1 MFAVLTCIFA
11 QHDLRL
17 VAAAA
22 LICVVAAS
30 SAFGFQARGLAV
42 TGGLRWAWLFLTA
55 LVAGSGVWGTHFLAM
70 LAYQPA
76 LRIGYDLPETFASLA
91 AAIVGM
97 GLGFSLPA
105 WRHGRGGDLI
115 GGTLVGASVV
125 VMHFMGIDAIR
136 TQAHV
141 SWDPRYVAAALLAA
155 AAGGMAAF
163 SLRRAT
169 RGRWAWAPPAAA
181 LVLGIVGLHFIAMT
195 AITLVPDPR
204 LTMPAEVM
212 DRAGLALATG
222 GLAALILGAS
232 AALMLMERLGRR
244 GAFVMVRQALNA
256 VPAGIV
262 FYDPQD
268 RVRDW
273 NAGFAALMAE
283 CGIAPQVGRLRA
295 DYVQAS
301 AAAGWEA
308 EIEAE
313 RPHWVEEHSSQR
325 LTGTRDLQLPDG
337 RHLRIEM
344 FRTDDGGG
352 VTVMSDITAE
362 KRSAAAMAAARD
374 AAEAANRA
382 KSDFLA
388 NMSHEIRTPLNGVLG
403 IAEVLLRT
411 ELSDDQRKLVGV
423 IQQSGGLLNGLLSD
437 LLDLARVEAG
447 KADLRIER
455 ARLDELAGV
464 VGDLFATAAQEK
476 GLTLDIQVAPG
487 AEGEVACD
495 PLRLRQVLGNLV
507 SNAVKFT
514 DAGQV
519 TLGVARNGARV
530 RFAVRDTG
538 QGIDPAEK
546 AVIFQRFHQA
556 DSSATRRHGG
566 VGLGLSLC
574 DSYVRKMGGELTCES
589 TPGEGSLFAFELE
602 LPALAPLSAGE
613 AAVLAHEE
621 DAVSVFDRF
630 NVLVVDDNPVNRQ
643 IMELILGSVGIPHA
657 SVKDGLEA
665 VEAMTTGDFDAV
677 LMDIQM
683 PVMDGLEA
691 TRRIREWERGGGRK
705 RSPILIV
712 SANGLKE
719 HIEAGRAA
727 GADAHLNKPISAQ
740 VLLNELE
747 AQRAA
752 VAAQQQ
758 AA

>member
-1 MFAVLTCIFA
+1 LFAVLTCIFA

-22 LICVVAAS
+22 LICVATS
-30 SAFGFQARGLAV
+30 SGAFGFQARGLSV
-42 TGGLRWAWLFLTA
+42 SGGLRWAWLCLTA
-55 LVAGSGVWGTHFLAM
+55 LVAGSGVWATHFLAM
-70 LAYQPA
+70 LAYQPT

-91 AAIVGM
+91 AAVAGM
-97 GLGFSLPA
+97 GLGFALPA
-105 WRHGRGGDLI
+105 WRQDRGGNLI
-115 GGTLVGASVV
+115 AGVLVGASVA
-125 VMHFMGIDAIR
+125 VMHYMGIDAIR

-141 SWDPRYVAAALLAA
+141 SWDPRYVAASLAVA
-155 AAGGMAAF
+155 AMGGMAAF
-163 SLRRAT
+163 SLRQAIK
-169 RGRWAWAPPAAA
+169 GRWAWAPPAAA
-181 LVLGIVGLHFIAMT
+181 LVLGIVGLHFTAMT
-195 AITLVPDPR
+195 AVTLVPDPS
-204 LTMPAEVM
+204 LSLPTGVM
-212 DRAGLALATG
+212 DRAGLAIATG
-222 GLAALILGAS
+222 ALAAIILGAS

-262 FYDPQD
+262 FYDPED

-283 CGIAPQVGRLRA
+283 CGITPQLGRSRA

-308 EIEAE
+308 EVEAE
-313 RPHWVEEHSSQR
+313 RPLWVEEHSSRR
-325 LTGTRDLQLPDG
+325 LTGIRDLRLPDG
-337 RHLRIEM
+337 RYLRVEM

-411 ELSDDQRKLVGV
+411 ELSDDQRKLIGV
-423 IQQSGGLLNGLLSD
+423 IQQSGSLLNGLLGD

-447 KADLRIER
+447 KADLRVEH
-455 ARLDELAGV
+455 ARLADLVAA
-464 VGDLFATAAQEK
+464 VGDLFSTAAQEK
-476 GLTLDIQVAPG
+476 GLAFDIQVAPG

-507 SNAVKFT
+507 SNAIKFT

-519 TLGVARNGARV
+519 TLRVTREGARV

-546 AVIFQRFHQA
+546 AAIFQRFHQA
-556 DSSATRRHGG
+556 DTSATRRHGG
-566 VGLGLSLC
+566 AGLGLALC
-574 DSYVRKMGGELTCES
+574 DSYVRKMGGELKCES
-589 TPGEGSLFAFELE
+589 TLGEGALFTFELE
-602 LPALAPLSAGE
+602 LPALEPLAPSQATAPTDG
-613 AAVLAHEE
+613 APA
-621 DAVSVFDRF
+621 SVFDRF

-657 SVKDGLEA
+657 SVQDGLEA

-691 TRRIREWERGGGRK
+691 TRRIREWERGRGRQ

-727 GADAHLNKPISAQ
+727 GADAHLNKPISAE
-740 VLLNELE
+740 VLLNALE
-747 AQRAA
+747 IQR
-752 VAAQQQ
+752 VAAASRQ